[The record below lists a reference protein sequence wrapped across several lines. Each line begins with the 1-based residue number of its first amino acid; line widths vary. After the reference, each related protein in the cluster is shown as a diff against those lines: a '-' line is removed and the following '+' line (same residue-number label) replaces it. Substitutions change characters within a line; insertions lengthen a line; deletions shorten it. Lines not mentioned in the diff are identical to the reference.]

1 MVFPGLLPPF
11 GAVEEGKCRTPDPR
25 LDLIVEPG
33 TQVSSTGL
41 PLCVPSAPS
50 PQRQL
55 LASLALVQVAA
66 PGKERTLCCLICI
79 LTFTVDTPRC
89 QSSVRRWM
97 AMERV
102 SRRRAARQTQCA
114 S

>member
-1 MVFPGLLPPF
+1 MKTRFSAWLFAKTSAF
-11 GAVEEGKCRTPDPR
+11 GAVEEGKCRTTDLR

-66 PGKERTLCCLICI
+66 PGKERTLCCLICFPS
-79 LTFTVDTPRC
+79 FTVATHRC

-97 AMERV
+97 AMERG
-102 SRRRAARQTQCA
+102 S
-114 S
+114 

>member
-1 MVFPGLLPPF
+1 MKTRFSAWLFAKTSAF

-66 PGKERTLCCLICI
+66 PGTGGTPCCLMCFPR
-79 LTFTVDTPRC
+79 FTGATHPFPSTV
-89 QSSVRRWM
+89 
-97 AMERV
+97 
-102 SRRRAARQTQCA
+102 
-114 S
+114 